1 MNKKILTLLLV
12 FFLASCSS
20 VPLSSMVK
28 LANFDQD
35 DLIRIDPSQV
45 RSKITLTAPAELE
58 TKTVKLVLKFEYSA
72 SNPQEYLFSL
82 EPLWSKKI
90 SRDKWFEADE
100 LLHQY
105 EFKIEQQS
113 IKAFKK
119 YQREFLKYGKP
130 KKYHWTVY
138 YYLKNR
144 PIESNDIKLDL
155 ELKFSEK
162 DEYFYLLK
170 GAVVDIE

>member
-1 MNKKILTLLLV
+1 MIKRFWAVTLV
-12 FFLASCSS
+12 FLLASCSS

-28 LANFDQD
+28 LASFDQD
-35 DLIRIDPSQV
+35 DLIRIDPAQV

-72 SNPQEYLFSL
+72 SNPQEYQFSL
-82 EPLWSKKI
+82 EPLWNKKLTR
-90 SRDKWFEADE
+90 SHWFEDDE

-105 EFKIEQQS
+105 EFRIEQQS

-138 YYLKNR
+138 YYLKSR
-144 PIESNDIKLDL
+144 PQNSDDIKLDL

-170 GAVVDIE
+170 DAVIDIE